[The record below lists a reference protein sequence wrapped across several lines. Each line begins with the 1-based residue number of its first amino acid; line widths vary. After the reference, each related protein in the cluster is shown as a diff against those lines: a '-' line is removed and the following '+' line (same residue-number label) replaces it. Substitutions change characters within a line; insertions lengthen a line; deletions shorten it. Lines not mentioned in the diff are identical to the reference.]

1 VTGVVLALAACARAR
16 GGWYLPPEPR
26 APHSPPPPEVAAE
39 DDRVPTRAEMRNVRY
54 HAAPGV
60 AMHLRRLSGRVAR
73 TDPARPP
80 FFDDVRS
87 LRFEVDYAEASLGMA
102 DLGRLV
108 NDLVLGYPESPLQDV
123 RFSPAGARLRVNATM
138 LRPVNTPIEMTV
150 DLFATE
156 GDLAMRPVDLE
167 AAGLEMK
174 GPFDT
179 LGIRL
184 DEVLD
189 LKGARG
195 ARLRGN
201 DMILD
206 PEAVLPPP
214 AVRGEVTDARMEGDR
229 VVLVFGTPGAAL
241 PPVEMPRPNASGY
254 MFFRGG
260 TMRFG
265 RLFMVRA
272 DLQMVDADPS
282 DAFDFD
288 VRRYEKQLIAGH
300 SRNQPDGG
308 LLVVVPDL
316 DDAERSAPR

>member
-1 VTGVVLALAACARAR
+1 
-16 GGWYLPPEPR
+16 
-26 APHSPPPPEVAAE
+26 
-39 DDRVPTRAEMRNVRY
+39 MRNVRY
-54 HAAPGV
+54 HASRGV
-60 AMHLRRLSGRVAR
+60 VMHVRRLSGRVAR
-73 TDPARPP
+73 TDPSRPP
-80 FFDDVRS
+80 YFDDVRS
-87 LRFEVDYAEASLGMA
+87 FRFEVDHAEATLAMA
-102 DLGRLV
+102 DLDRLV

-123 RFSPAGARLRVNATM
+123 RFSPAGARLRINATM

-150 DLFATE
+150 DLLATG

-167 AAGLEMK
+167 ASGLELR

-195 ARLRGN
+195 ARLRGS

-214 AVRGEVTDARMEGDR
+214 AIRGEVTGVRMEGDR
-229 VVLVFGTPGAAL
+229 AVLVFGSLAAAG
-241 PPVEMPRPNASGY
+241 PPLEMPRPNASGF
-254 MFFRGG
+254 MFFGGG

-265 RLFMVRA
+265 RLFMIRA

-282 DAFDFD
+282 DPFDFD
-288 VRRYEKQLIAGH
+288 VRRYETQLVAGH

-316 DDAERSAPR
+316 DDAERGRSAPR